1 MNKTGF
7 IKELSKKVNL
17 SEDECYRINDILED
31 NFIFGKSNKEKIINT
46 IKEKL
51 GFSDE
56 VANKIY
62 DAVMEIASSSIKNK
76 ILHPF
81 KGND

>member
-76 ILHPF
+76 ILHPS